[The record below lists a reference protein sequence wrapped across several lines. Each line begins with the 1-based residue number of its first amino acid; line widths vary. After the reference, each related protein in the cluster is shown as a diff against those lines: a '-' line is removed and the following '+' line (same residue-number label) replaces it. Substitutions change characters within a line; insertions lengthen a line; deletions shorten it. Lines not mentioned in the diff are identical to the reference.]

1 MATALTYNDYITQ
14 VATMSVVP
22 LDSTQTS
29 PVATIDPNFQAII
42 PSMISYAED
51 RIQRDLDFLASQ
63 TSIVYT
69 SAPSGPSALISE
81 STSTFSIPLSSFI
94 TIQTVQISPAGTGV
108 GYVPLLPVSKEFIQN
123 VYGYNSLTTQ
133 GIPQYFAMY
142 GADGTSPLNWQFLLG
157 PTPDQAYDP
166 LVTGTIR
173 FTPMSSTNGGTNT
186 TFISTYLPEV
196 FIMASMIYISAYQ
209 RNFGRES
216 DDPQMAQSYE
226 NQYQELIKSATIE
239 EFRKKF
245 QSSGWTPY
253 SPSPVATPTRG

>member
-1 MATALTYNDYITQ
+1 
-14 VATMSVVP
+14 
-22 LDSTQTS
+22 
-29 PVATIDPNFQAII
+29 
-42 PSMISYAED
+42 MISYAED

-69 SAPSGPSALISE
+69 SSPGVFPLIFAS
-81 STSTFSIPLSSFI
+81 SSTFEIPLSSFI
-94 TIQTVQISPAGTGV
+94 SIQTIQVSPSGTNAD
-108 GYVPLLPVSKEFIQN
+108 YVPLLPVSKEFIQN
-123 VYGYNSLTTQ
+123 VYGYNSSTQ
-133 GIPQYFAMY
+133 GTPQYFAMY

-173 FTPMSSTNGGTNT
+173 FTPMDSTNGGTNT